1 MPHTHG
7 CCPLVKLCLCAEAM
21 DDTWLCDVTGGWTRG
36 GGGGFPKEDEQWVL
50 PPLVGSTRPC
60 HGSSD
65 TVPLHN
71 HTHVNISVSFALHAL
86 TTGTEGMWT
95 WSAVLAGLHREA
107 DVTGLL
113 VAMEFHI
120 PTAIGRT

>member
-1 MPHTHG
+1 
-7 CCPLVKLCLCAEAM
+7 M
-21 DDTWLCDVTGGWTRG
+21 DDTWLCDVTGGWTREG
-36 GGGGFPKEDEQWVL
+36 GGSFSKEDGQWVL

-71 HTHVNISVSFALHAL
+71 DTHVNISVSFALHAL

-95 WSAVLAGLHREA
+95 WSAVLAGLHREP